1 MRKRLLCVFLILL
14 LCLSALPAAADT
26 GQSETATAAIRLAV
40 DASDPDGTVSVSVY
54 LDQNPGLTSV
64 KLKVGYDASLLT
76 LVSAEST
83 ALIGDWFEV
92 SESVDTNPYV
102 LVWVCADS
110 TTATGAIATLK
121 LRPNSSSSAAE
132 AEISITQSELICE
145 GTDVAATVTGC
156 TVYLQCDHAYGDFTP
171 VDGDQHVRRCTRCH
185 HAEYRPHTWEEGETL
200 KEPTHTAPG
209 ERKYICSCGASKIDT
224 APPTPEH
231 IFQIYPHDA
240 QQHISKCECGY
251 EAFAPHEWDEGYVIQ
266 EPTHTSVGFRE
277 SICPCGERRTEE
289 IPPVPDH
296 DYQPSGFDEYNHY
309 SECICGEKLVQGHQW
324 NEGKVVQAPTATE
337 SGIIRYT
344 CPCGAEKD
352 EIVPPTGASSDSGA
366 VTAPPIQGG
375 QDPGPDES
383 QPGGSSGCAQGCAA
397 SFGLLAALP
406 ALLLAAAVL
415 SKKKRD

>member
-121 LRPNSSSSAAE
+121 LRPNSSSSATE

-145 GTDVAATVTGC
+145 GADVTATVTGC

-171 VDGDQHVRRCTRCH
+171 FDGDQHVRRCTRCH

-200 KEPTHTAPG
+200 KEPTHTTPG
-209 ERKYICSCGASKIDT
+209 ERKYICS
-224 APPTPEH
+224 
-231 IFQIYPHDA
+231 
-240 QQHISKCECGY
+240 
-251 EAFAPHEWDEGYVIQ
+251 
-266 EPTHTSVGFRE
+266 
-277 SICPCGERRTEE
+277 CGERRTEE

-309 SECICGEKLVQGHQW
+309 SECSCGEKLVQGHQW
-324 NEGKVVQAPTATE
+324 NEGKVVQTPTATE